1 MATITLRSVKGSPL
15 TNTEVDNNFNNLN
28 TDKYEEG
35 DNPSFGNLTLT
46 GDFKPSLS
54 ASVSAAGTNQSGAT
68 ELSDVYSIVTSVSTG
83 QGVKLP
89 AASAQLTY
97 TVVNATATNLLVYP
111 NVSDKINGGTV
122 DTAVTVAAGSSAT
135 FIAKDSTDW
144 YSLTPLLVFDSSGTR
159 LN

>member
-28 TDKYEEG
+28 TDKYQSG

-46 GDFKPSLS
+46 GDFKPSIS
-54 ASVSAAGTNQSGAT
+54 ATVSAAGTNQSGAT
-68 ELSDVYSIVTSVSTG
+68 ELSDVYNIVTSVSAG

-89 AASAQLTY
+89 TADAQLTY
-97 TVVNATATNLLVYP
+97 TVVNTTATNLLVYP
-111 NVSDKINGGTV
+111 NVSDKINGGTANA
-122 DTAVTVAAGSSAT
+122 AVTVPGGSAVT
-135 FIAKDSTDW
+135 FVAKDATDW
-144 YSLTPLLVFDSSGTR
+144 YSLTPVVVYDSSGTR

>member
-35 DNPSFGNLTLT
+35 DNPSFGNLTLS
-46 GDFKPSLS
+46 GNFKPSIS
-54 ASVSAAGTNQSGAT
+54 AAVSAAGTDQSGAT
-68 ELSDVYSIVTSVSTG
+68 ELSDVYSIITSVSSG

-89 AASAQLTY
+89 TAEAQLTY
-97 TVVNATATNLLVYP
+97 TVVNTTATNLLVYP
-111 NVSDKINGGTV
+111 NVSDKINGGSANAAATV
-122 DTAVTVAAGSSAT
+122 PGGSAVT

-144 YSLTPLLVFDSSGTR
+144 YSLTPVVVYDSSGTR

>member
-35 DNPSFGNLTLT
+35 SNPSFGDLTLT
-46 GDFKPSLS
+46 GDFKPSIS
-54 ASVSAAGTNQSGAT
+54 ATVSAAGTNQSGAT
-68 ELSDVYSIVTSVSTG
+68 ELSDVYNIVTAVSAG

-89 AASAQLTY
+89 TAEAQLTY
-97 TVVNATATNLLVYP
+97 TVVNTTATNLLVYP
-111 NVSDKINGGTV
+111 NVSDKINGGTANA
-122 DTAVTVAAGSSAT
+122 AVTVAAGSSAT

>member
-35 DNPSFGNLTLT
+35 ANPTFGNLTLT
-46 GDFKPSLS
+46 GDFKPSIS
-54 ASVSAAGTNQSGAT
+54 AAVSAAGTNQSGAT
-68 ELSDVYSIVTSVSTG
+68 ELSDVYNIVTTVSSG
-83 QGVKLP
+83 AGVKLP
-89 AASAQLTY
+89 TAEAQLTY
-97 TVVNATATNLLVYP
+97 TVVNTTATNLLVYP
-111 NVSDKINGGTV
+111 NVSDKINGGT
-122 DTAVTVAAGSSAT
+122 ANAAITVAAGSSVT

>member
-46 GDFKPSLS
+46 GDFKPSIS

-68 ELSDVYSIVTSVSTG
+68 ELSDVYSVVTSVSSG

-89 AASAQLTY
+89 TASAQLTY
-97 TVVNATATNLLVYP
+97 TVVNTTATNLLVYP
-111 NVSDKINGGTV
+111 NVSDKINGGSA
-122 DTAVTVAAGSSAT
+122 DAAVTVAAGSSVT

-144 YSLTPLLVFDSSGTR
+144 YSLTPVVVYDSSGTR

>member
-35 DNPSFGNLTLT
+35 SNPSFGDLTLT
-46 GDFKPSLS
+46 GDFKPSIS
-54 ASVSAAGTNQSGAT
+54 ATVSAAGTNQSGAT
-68 ELSDVYSIVTSVSTG
+68 ELADVYNIVTTVGSG
-83 QGVKLP
+83 AGVKLP
-89 AASAQLTY
+89 TAEAQLTY
-97 TVVNATATNLLVYP
+97 TVVNTTATNLLVYP

-122 DTAVTVAAGSSAT
+122 NAAVTVPGGAAVT
-135 FIAKDSTDW
+135 FVAKDATDW
-144 YSLTPLLVFDSSGTR
+144 YSLTSVVVYDSSGTR

>member
-1 MATITLRSVKGSPL
+1 VKGSPL

-46 GDFKPSLS
+46 GDFKPSIS
-54 ASVSAAGTNQSGAT
+54 AAISAAGTDQSGAT
-68 ELSDVYSIVTSVSTG
+68 ELADVYNIITSVSSG

-89 AASAQLTY
+89 TAAAQLTY
-97 TVVNATATNLLVYP
+97 TVVNTTATNLLVYP
-111 NVSDKINGGTV
+111 NVSDKINGASAN
-122 DTAVTVAAGSSAT
+122 TAVTVPGGSAVT
-135 FIAKDSTDW
+135 FVAKDATDW
-144 YSLTPLLVFDSSGTR
+144 YSLTPVVVYDSSGTR

>member
-35 DNPSFGNLTLT
+35 ANPSFGDLTLT
-46 GDFKPSLS
+46 GDFKPSIS
-54 ASVSAAGTNQSGAT
+54 ATVSAAGTNQSGAT
-68 ELSDVYSIVTSVSTG
+68 ELSDVYNIVTSVSAG

-89 AASAQLTY
+89 TAQAQLTY
-97 TVVNATATNLLVYP
+97 TVVNTSATNLLVYP
-111 NVSDKINGGTV
+111 NVSDKINGGTANAAITV
-122 DTAVTVAAGSSAT
+122 PGGSAVTFV
-135 FIAKDSTDW
+135 AKDATDW
-144 YSLTPLLVFDSSGTR
+144 YSLTPIVVYDSSGTR

>member
-46 GDFKPSLS
+46 GDFKPSIS
-54 ASVSAAGTNQSGAT
+54 AAISAAGSNQSGAT
-68 ELSDVYSIVTSVSTG
+68 ELSDVYNIITSVSSG

-89 AASAQLTY
+89 TASAQLTY
-97 TVVNATATNLLVYP
+97 TVVNTTATNLLVYP
-111 NVSDKINGGTV
+111 NVSDKINGGSV
-122 DTAVTVAAGSSAT
+122 DVAVTVPGGSSAT
-135 FIAKDSTDW
+135 FVAKDSTDW
-144 YSLTPLLVFDSSGTR
+144 YSLTPLVVYDSSGTR

>member
-54 ASVSAAGTNQSGAT
+54 AAVSAAGTNQSGAT
-68 ELSDVYSIVTSVSTG
+68 ELSDVYSIVTAVSSG

-89 AASAQLTY
+89 TASAQLTY
-97 TVVNATATNLLVYP
+97 TVVNTTATNLLVYP

>member
-28 TDKYEEG
+28 TDKYQSG
-35 DNPSFGNLTLT
+35 DSVSFDNVTLT
-46 GDFKPSLS
+46 GDFKPSIS
-54 ASVSAAGTNQSGAT
+54 ATVSAAGSDQAGAT
-68 ELSDVYSIVTSVSTG
+68 ELAAVYNIVTSVTAG

-89 AASAQLTY
+89 TAEAQLTY
-97 TVVNATATNLLVYP
+97 TVVNTSAANLLVYP

-122 DTAVTVAAGSSAT
+122 NVATTVAAGSAVT
-135 FIAKDSTDW
+135 FVAKDATDW
-144 YSLTPLLVFDSSGTR
+144 FSLTSVVVYDSTGTR

>member
-28 TDKYEEG
+28 TDKYESG
-35 DNPSFGNLTLT
+35 DNPSFGDLTLT
-46 GDFKPSLS
+46 GDFKPSI
-54 ASVSAAGTNQSGAT
+54 AATVSAAGSDQTGAT
-68 ELSDVYSIVTSVSTG
+68 ELASVYNIVTTVGAG

-89 AASAQLTY
+89 TASAQLTY
-97 TVVNATATNLLVYP
+97 TVVNATATSLLVYP
-111 NVSDKINGGTV
+111 NLSDKINGGTV
-122 DTAVTVAAGSSAT
+122 NVAVTVPAGATAT

-144 YSLTPLLVFDSSGTR
+144 YSLTPLIVYDSTGTR

>member
-28 TDKYEEG
+28 TNKYESG
-35 DNPSFGNLTLT
+35 DNPTFGNLTLT
-46 GDFKPSLS
+46 GDLKPSIS
-54 ASVSAAGTNQSGAT
+54 ATVSAAGTNQTGAT
-68 ELSDVYSIVTSVSTG
+68 ELSDIYNIITTVGSG
-83 QGVKLP
+83 AGVKLP
-89 AASAQLTY
+89 TAEASLTY

-122 DTAVTVAAGSSAT
+122 NVAVTVAAGSSAT
-135 FIAKDSTDW
+135 FIAKDATDW
-144 YSLTPLLVFDSSGTR
+144 YSLTSLLVFDSSGTR

>member
-46 GDFKPSLS
+46 GDFKPSIS
-54 ASVSAAGTNQSGAT
+54 AAISAAGSNQSGAT
-68 ELSDVYSIVTSVSTG
+68 ELADVYNIVTSVSSG

-89 AASAQLTY
+89 TASAQLTY
-97 TVVNATATNLLVYP
+97 TVVNTTATNLLVYP
-111 NVSDKINGGTV
+111 NVSDKINGGTA
-122 DTAVTVAAGSSAT
+122 DAAVTVAAGSAVT
-135 FIAKDSTDW
+135 FVAKDATDW
-144 YSLTPLLVFDSSGTR
+144 YSLTPVVVYDSSGTR

>member
-46 GDFKPSLS
+46 GDFKPSIS
-54 ASVSAAGTNQSGAT
+54 AAVSAAGSNQSGAT
-68 ELSDVYSIVTSVSTG
+68 ELSDVYNIVTTVSSG

-89 AASAQLTY
+89 SASAQLTY
-97 TVVNATATNLLVYP
+97 TVVNTTATNLLVYP
-111 NVSDKINGGTV
+111 NISDKINGGSV
-122 DTAVTVAAGSSAT
+122 DVAVTVAAGSSAT
-135 FIAKDSTDW
+135 FVAKDSTDW
-144 YSLTPLLVFDSSGTR
+144 YSLTPLVVYDSSGTR

>member
-46 GDFKPSLS
+46 GDFKPSIS
-54 ASVSAAGTNQSGAT
+54 AAISAAGSNQSGAT
-68 ELSDVYSIVTSVSTG
+68 ELADVYNIVTSVSSG

-89 AASAQLTY
+89 TAAAQLT
-97 TVVNATATNLLVYP
+97 
-111 NVSDKINGGTV
+111 KQQQRRKNG
-122 DTAVTVAAGSSAT
+122 
-135 FIAKDSTDW
+135 
-144 YSLTPLLVFDSSGTR
+144 
-159 LN
+159 

>member
-35 DNPSFGNLTLT
+35 ANPSFGDLTLT
-46 GDFKPSLS
+46 GDFKPSIS
-54 ASVSAAGTNQSGAT
+54 ATVSAAGTNQSGAT
-68 ELSDVYSIVTSVSTG
+68 ELSDVYNIVTSVSAG

-89 AASAQLTY
+89 TAQAQLTY
-97 TVVNATATNLLVYP
+97 TVVNTSATNLLVYP
-111 NVSDKINGGTV
+111 NVSDKINGGTANA
-122 DTAVTVAAGSSAT
+122 AVTVPGGSAVT
-135 FIAKDSTDW
+135 FVAKDATDW
-144 YSLTPLLVFDSSGTR
+144 YSLTPVVVYDSSGTR